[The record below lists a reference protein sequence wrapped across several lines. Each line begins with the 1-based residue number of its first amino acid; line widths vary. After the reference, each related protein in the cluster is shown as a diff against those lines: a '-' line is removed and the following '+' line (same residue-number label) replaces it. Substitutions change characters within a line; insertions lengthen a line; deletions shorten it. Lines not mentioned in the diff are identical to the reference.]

1 MELNIQIKNNLN
13 TINFSEIKLFME
25 LYHLLNHI
33 YFYYSNISIFCN
45 EKNILFNQQLFFN
58 LNNVSIVN
66 IKYNKNCFIYKNID
80 DLIKNIHLNKN
91 IDDLIKNIHFNNE
104 LNRFHMLR
112 NTIEENYYYIQLNKK
127 INKYVFCYNTNNSK
141 FIHYFGNIYIF
152 NPINNFYGKDHS
164 NHNIWIDLN
173 VKNLFQYLG
182 IMIHAEE
189 LHIYDIDILQ
199 FILFYDDLFNH
210 IHNKYLY
217 IDNKNIDIYVK
228 KDEPKLKNWK
238 TIMIT

>member
-66 IKYNKNCFIYKNID
+66 IKYNKNCFIY
-80 DLIKNIHLNKN
+80 KN

>member
-80 DLIKNIHLNKN
+80 DLIKNIH
-91 IDDLIKNIHFNNE
+91 FNNE

-127 INKYVFCYNTNNSK
+127 INKYVFYYNTNNSK

>member
-112 NTIEENYYYIQLNKK
+112 NTIEEN
-127 INKYVFCYNTNNSK
+127 
-141 FIHYFGNIYIF
+141 FIIF
-152 NPINNFYGKDHS
+152 S
-164 NHNIWIDLN
+164 
-173 VKNLFQYLG
+173 
-182 IMIHAEE
+182 
-189 LHIYDIDILQ
+189 
-199 FILFYDDLFNH
+199 
-210 IHNKYLY
+210 
-217 IDNKNIDIYVK
+217 
-228 KDEPKLKNWK
+228 
-238 TIMIT
+238 